1 MGRPHSNTEAIR
13 AAVRQE
19 SARGVDAIKLYAGT
33 DLGLI
38 RAAVE
43 ESRALGMRT
52 LAHLGAVTAEAAA
65 RAGLGEIEHLTGC
78 GAAWKDSTEGERDAL
93 IDVLLEHGVAMTP
106 TLVVWDR
113 LGRILAPAL
122 ANDSRR
128 RWVHPVFLDVWDR
141 YLTRSGPP
149 QARLKLQAA
158 IPWLKRCLARMSA
171 RGLALALGTDTP
183 FPHLV
188 PGFSLHDELS
198 LYVDA
203 GVAPVDALRAA
214 TAGAA
219 RVLGVGDKKGAI
231 APGMAAGTGL
241 ARAF

>member
-1 MGRPHSNTEAIR
+1 
-13 AAVRQE
+13 
-19 SARGVDAIKLYAGT
+19 
-33 DLGLI
+33 
-38 RAAVE
+38 
-43 ESRALGMRT
+43 
-52 LAHLGAVTAEAAA
+52 
-65 RAGLGEIEHLTGC
+65 
-78 GAAWKDSTEGERDAL
+78 
-93 IDVLLEHGVAMTP
+93 MTP

-158 IPWLKRCLARMSA
+158 IPWLKRCLARMSE

-231 APGMAAGTGL
+231 APGMAADFVAVRGNPVDRIEDVGAVAWTVRGGRILAPDGL
-241 ARAF
+241 FESFRRMCDRAPDDPITRDLLGYVNGA